1 MNRMNGKFITEW
13 PSSGVYVVVLLSMES
28 WRIAAGSARKPMP
41 KAIWNDT
48 VLAASPTTEI
58 VEGDHYFAANS
69 LSRQYFRESSTT
81 SLCPWQGKA
90 NYYTVVV
97 GGKENPDAAWYYSN
111 PNAAAANIAGKVA
124 FWKGVTVVS

>member
-1 MNRMNGKFITEW
+1 MTTISRPIRCRVSISAK
-13 PSSGVYVVVLLSMES
+13 
-28 WRIAAGSARKPMP
+28 AA
-41 KAIWNDT
+41 
-48 VLAASPTTEI
+48 
-58 VEGDHYFAANS
+58 
-69 LSRQYFRESSTT
+69 TT